1 MAGRWTIGNYEFP
14 TATAF
19 NAAKR
24 DLNVIEGIRK
34 KFDLS
39 QLSVLLKIQGAIEN
53 KSIVFHSKIG
63 EDFTKEIK
71 DSIQNIKGGPSRG
84 KFSGE
89 KKKNIKKENK
99 LRHNIVMGISTT
111 VAVGCLG
118 YFAFYCFMAG
128 RTQSKVE
135 NLASL
140 IKEEAEEEKVTQVI
154 PSKKEPGEKPEILEK
169 YKSLYLRNKNL
180 IGWLKIADTKIDYP
194 VMQSNNGEY
203 YLDHNF
209 NQEYDKNGT
218 LFVDNDCDV
227 LRPSDNIII
236 YGHNMKSGEMF
247 GSLEKYKNESYYQ
260 EHPRIEF
267 DTIYETGTYEV
278 MFAFLSRVFYEG
290 EITFKYYQ
298 FINAS
303 SDQEFSSAIEAM
315 KELSLYD
322 TGVTANYGDQL
333 LTLSTC
339 DYTED
344 DGRFVVVA
352 NKIS

>member
-154 PSKKEPGEKPEILEK
+154 PSKKEPGEK
-169 YKSLYLRNKNL
+169 
-180 IGWLKIADTKIDYP
+180 
-194 VMQSNNGEY
+194 
-203 YLDHNF
+203 LDHNF
-209 NQEYDKNGT
+209 NQEYDKIGT

-352 NKIS
+352 KKIS

>member
-1 MAGRWTIGNYEFP
+1 MAGRWTIGNYEFQ

-53 KSIVFHSKIG
+53 KSIVFHSIIG

-71 DSIQNIKGGPSRG
+71 DNIKKIKEGSSHG
-84 KFSGE
+84 
-89 KKKNIKKENK
+89 KKKKIKKENR
-99 LRHNIVMGISTT
+99 LRHNIVMGISSAI
-111 VAVGCLG
+111 AVGCLG
-118 YFAFYCFMAG
+118 YFTFYCFMAG

-140 IKEEAEEEKVTQVI
+140 IKEEAGDAKVTQVI
-154 PSKKEPGEKPEILEK
+154 PSRKEPGEKPEILEK

-218 LFVDNDCDV
+218 LFVDNECDV

-260 EHPRIEF
+260 AHPMIEF

-303 SDQEFSSAIEAM
+303 SDQEFSSAMEAM

-352 NKIS
+352 KKIS

>member
-1 MAGRWTIGNYEFP
+1 M
-14 TATAF
+14 
-19 NAAKR
+19 
-24 DLNVIEGIRK
+24 
-34 KFDLS
+34 
-39 QLSVLLKIQGAIEN
+39 
-53 KSIVFHSKIG
+53 
-63 EDFTKEIK
+63 
-71 DSIQNIKGGPSRG
+71 
-84 KFSGE
+84 
-89 KKKNIKKENK
+89 
-99 LRHNIVMGISTT
+99 
-111 VAVGCLG
+111 
-118 YFAFYCFMAG
+118 
-128 RTQSKVE
+128 E

-140 IKEEAEEEKVTQVI
+140 IREEAEEEKVTQVI

-333 LTLSTC
+333 LTLST
-339 DYTED
+339 
-344 DGRFVVVA
+344 
-352 NKIS
+352 